1 MSERNWTAGKIG
13 MGLIT
18 TIVVL
23 IVLFIGH
30 AFCSYNMNAYF
41 S

>member
-18 TIVVL
+18 TIVAL